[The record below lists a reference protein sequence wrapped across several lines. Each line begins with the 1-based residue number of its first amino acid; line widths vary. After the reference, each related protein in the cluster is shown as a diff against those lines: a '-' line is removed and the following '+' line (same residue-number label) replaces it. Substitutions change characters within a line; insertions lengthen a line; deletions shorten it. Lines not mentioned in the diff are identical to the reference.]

1 MVTIRIAHGR
11 LELNA
16 PYHPVLPFRSKQIG
30 GKWLGPDT
38 GWVFPLEEE
47 EALRRVCL
55 DIWAVDGFPSSSDK
69 TVELHVTVDE
79 RAPVR
84 SIFVAYQSPIFLV
97 GRELA
102 ASLKNLRGARPG
114 RGVKFLAGKPCCVAS
129 SNSWM
134 TIIPNGSI
142 FIIRDVPPGA
152 ADRFHEAVGEAGR
165 LVVRRQSRGESNVSR
180 PSSGSLS

>member
-16 PYHPVLPFRSKQIG
+16 PYHPVLPIRSKQIG

-38 GWVFPLEEE
+38 GWVFPLKEE

-55 DIWAVDGFPSSSDK
+55 DIWAVDGSASCSDK
-69 TVELHVTVDE
+69 TVDLHVTVDE

-102 ASLKNLRGARPG
+102 ASLKTLRGARPG

-142 FIIRDVPPGA
+142 FIICDVRPGA
-152 ADRFHEAVGEAGR
+152 VDRFYKAVGEAGQ
-165 LVVRRQSRGESNVSR
+165 VDVRASEQG
-180 PSSGSLS
+180 

>member
-11 LELNA
+11 LELRA
-16 PYHPVLPFRSKQIG
+16 PYHPILPFRSKQIG
-30 GKWLGPDT
+30 GKWLGSEV

-55 DIWAVDGFPSSSDK
+55 DIWAVDGSPSALDV
-69 TVELHVTVDE
+69 TVDLQVTVDE

-84 SIFVAYQSPIFLV
+84 AIFVAYQSPIFLV
-97 GRELA
+97 GREVA

-114 RGVKFLAGKPCCVAS
+114 RGVKFLKGKPCCVSS

-134 TIIPNGSI
+134 TIIPNESV
-142 FIIRDVPPGA
+142 FIICDVPSGA
-152 ADRFHEAVGEAGR
+152 ASRFQEVVGDAGKVDLR
-165 LVVRRQSRGESNVSR
+165 VKER
-180 PSSGSLS
+180 P